1 VRRFNTTSCDK
12 TEEDGSNSNNF
23 MHIKSLYINTPGNN
37 MGNHSDKIS
46 SKEITFLRMHTIFEK
61 KEIKDFYKDF
71 LVSI

>member
-1 VRRFNTTSCDK
+1 
-12 TEEDGSNSNNF
+12 
-23 MHIKSLYINTPGNN
+23 